1 MKKFWLSTTAA
12 LLLVTGFATGQKVR
26 DWHDLDAVH
35 KHIQQAIHEM
45 DRARAANHYDMDGHG
60 VKAERLLH
68 EAEHELN
75 LAVESARRRR

>member
-12 LLLVTGFATGQKVR
+12 LLLVTGFAAGQKVR

-35 KHIQQAIHEM
+35 KHVQEAIREL

-68 EAEHELN
+68 DAEHELD
-75 LAVESARRRR
+75 LAVESARRR